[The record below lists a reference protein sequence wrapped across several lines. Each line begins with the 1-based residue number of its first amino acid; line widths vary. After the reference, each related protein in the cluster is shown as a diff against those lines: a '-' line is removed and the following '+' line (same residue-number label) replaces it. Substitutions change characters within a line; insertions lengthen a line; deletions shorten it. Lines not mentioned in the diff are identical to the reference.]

1 MIPCLVLHFGDCI
14 NKGFLLKN
22 ALRPVGE
29 WLFNETQFYLIIIC
43 VYSVALLVISLATL
57 ITLLNLVKT
66 IKNIQNKLSPNLSEI
81 YQEML

>member
-1 MIPCLVLHFGDCI
+1 MS
-14 NKGFLLKN
+14 FLDNLLKNENTVREIKN

-43 VYSVALLVISLATL
+43 VYSVALLVIGLATL

-66 IKNIQNKLSPNLSEI
+66 VKNIQKQLSPNLSEI